1 MSFELEGQ
9 NFVVTGAARGI
20 GLAISRRL
28 TELGA
33 SVSGWDLNQDAM
45 SGESLFHHRMRV
57 DVSDEKS
64 VNDAAEAT
72 LSHFGVIHGL
82 VANAGVNGPTKP
94 VWEYSLEEWDKVI
107 SVDLTGVFLTS
118 RAFLNHFRDQD
129 YGRLLIV
136 ASVAGKEG
144 CLLYTSDAA
153 DD

>member
-57 DVSDEKS
+57 DVSDEKVS
-64 VNDAAEAT
+64 MMPHKRPSAT
-72 LSHFGVIHGL
+72 LESSMDWL
-82 VANAGVNGPTKP
+82 PTQESTARPNRSGNIPWK
-94 VWEYSLEEWDKVI
+94 SG
-107 SVDLTGVFLTS
+107 T
-118 RAFLNHFRDQD
+118 R
-129 YGRLLIV
+129 
-136 ASVAGKEG
+136 
-144 CLLYTSDAA
+144 
-153 DD
+153 

>member
-33 SVSGWDLNQDAM
+33 SVSGWDLDQNAM
-45 SGESLFHHRMRV
+45 SGESLFSHRLRV

-72 LSHFGVIHGL
+72 LSHFGVINGL

-107 SVDLTGVFLTS
+107 SVDLTGVFPVSYTHLTLPTIL
-118 RAFLNHFRDQD
+118 R
-129 YGRLLIV
+129 V
-136 ASVAGKEG
+136 
-144 CLLYTSDAA
+144 
-153 DD
+153 